1 MRFQDW
7 DVLLFPS
14 GSHVPLREFRTA
26 CYAQQDPDPMH
37 PRATTTT
44 TSSTNS
50 TNNTTTTTTT
60 TAAATTPLLTAFVPS
75 LSEGKGFQVSVHS
88 WSTPTAIAGGGVG
101 GGGGGVGS
109 GSGFV
114 GGGSGA
120 VMLWRVKIVV
130 DGAVVACETFGEEA
144 VWPRQMDLSSAT
156 DAEGKKLPLSFP
168 RFHRSILTQSHWNA
182 CDDMGRIKVQ
192 LSAGYEVELEGR
204 SHFVKTV
211 DHVVFSF
218 QPAPLDLLE
227 RSGIAWPHANL
238 PVVNNPL
245 QAPEAR
251 RISLGGHLPILDD
264 SSSRSTSAYSFVPPT
279 AYPTFDTAAAY
290 PGSGA
295 QSLHNQSMHLRLPSD
310 QLQKIIDAL
319 TPPKAA
325 EAVCNTMHPHHV
337 QPLTAAQLSMPPPPV
352 PQQRS
357 TIGSTTPVSNRRG
370 DNSSRYSDISMHA
383 SCTSF
388 PSCISEDAEGCLVH
402 QPTTIV
408 RGRKEGPAIEPS
420 PISKPRDFLSTV
432 LDTPL
437 ATHEPPPQ
445 PAPSPAESSA
455 RKRTRSALKSLT
467 LSSSDGTVPTPLA
480 APPSSVESSAKKR
493 TRSALKSLTLGDGSP
508 PEKRERPARK
518 VGRMS
523 GNEGGEDKENRMM
536 MDD

>member
-7 DVLLFPS
+7 DVLLFPQ

-26 CYAQQDPDPMH
+26 CYAQQDPDHHHQH
-37 PRATTTT
+37 PRSRTTTSATATSFTTTT
-44 TSSTNS
+44 TM
-50 TNNTTTTTTT
+50 
-60 TAAATTPLLTAFVPS
+60 AGPGVGPAGGVTTPLLTAFVPG
-75 LSEGKGFQVSVHS
+75 LGAGEGFQVSVHS
-88 WSTPTAIAGGGVG
+88 WSTPAAIAGGGG
-101 GGGGGVGS
+101 
-109 GSGFV
+109 V

-120 VMLWRVKIVV
+120 VMQWRVKIVV

-192 LSAGYEVELEGR
+192 LSAGYEVDLEGR

-218 QPAPLDLLE
+218 QPAPLDILE

-245 QAPEAR
+245 QTPEAR

-279 AYPTFDTAAAY
+279 AYPTFDLAAPY
-290 PGSGA
+290 PGSGT

-325 EAVCNTMHPHHV
+325 EA
-337 QPLTAAQLSMPPPPV
+337 LSMPPPPV
-352 PQQRS
+352 PQQRP
-357 TIGSTTPVSNRRG
+357 TVGSTTPVSNRRG
-370 DNSSRYSDISMHA
+370 NNSSRYSDISMHA

-402 QPTTIV
+402 QPATIV
-408 RGRKEGPAIEPS
+408 RGRKEGLAVEPS
-420 PISKPRDFLSTV
+420 PTKKPRDFLSTV

-437 ATHEPPPQ
+437 ATDQPPPLP

-467 LSSSDGTVPTPLA
+467 LSSSDGTVPTP
-480 APPSSVESSAKKR
+480 VESSAKKR
-493 TRSALKSLTLGDGSP
+493 TRSALKSLTLGNGSP

-518 VGRMS
+518 VGRMLVDD
-523 GNEGGEDKENRMM
+523 EGGEDKENRMM
-536 MDD
+536 MDE

>member
-14 GSHVPLREFRTA
+14 GSHVPLREFRIA
-26 CYAQQDPDPMH
+26 CYAQQDPDHPVH

-60 TAAATTPLLTAFVPS
+60 TAAAATTPLLTAFVPS
-75 LSEGKGFQVSVHS
+75 LTAGAGFQVSVHS
-88 WSTPTAIAGGGVG
+88 WSTPTAIAGSGVG
-101 GGGGGVGS
+101 GGL
-109 GSGFV
+109 V

-120 VMLWRVKIVV
+120 VMLWRVKLVV

-192 LSAGYEVELEGR
+192 LSAGYEVDLEGR

-218 QPAPLDLLE
+218 QPAPLDILE

-245 QAPEAR
+245 QVPEAR

-279 AYPTFDTAAAY
+279 AYPTFDMAAPY
-290 PGSGA
+290 PGSAA

-325 EAVCNTMHPHHV
+325 EAVCCMTHRHHV
-337 QPLTAAQLSMPPPPV
+337 RPLTAAQLSMPPPPV

-357 TIGSTTPVSNRRG
+357 TVGSTTPVSNRRG
-370 DNSSRYSDISMHA
+370 NNSSRYSDISMHA

-402 QPTTIV
+402 QPATIV
-408 RGRKEGPAIEPS
+408 RGRKEGLAVEPS
-420 PISKPRDFLSTV
+420 PTKKPRDFLSTV
-432 LDTPL
+432 LDTTL
-437 ATHEPPPQ
+437 ATHQPPPPPPP
-445 PAPSPAESSA
+445 PAPFPAGSSA

-467 LSSSDGTVPTPLA
+467 LSSSDGTVPTPVT

-523 GNEGGEDKENRMM
+523 VDDGGEDKENRMM
-536 MDD
+536 MDE